1 VCGLEGELHD
11 LTRLT
16 CADGSRPWGKDMKKA
31 HQARSGATTGKGL
44 CPGEVMGMPVDMYS
58 VPCPEKTYE
67 VFVNMYMCGPGAEL
81 WR

>member
-1 VCGLEGELHD
+1 
-11 LTRLT
+11 
-16 CADGSRPWGKDMKKA
+16 MKKA